1 MWWLFGYT
9 EKIHTPSRPIKDPNK
24 NNPNNKIKELQE
36 RCNKLERALDK
47 SCELLANGGA
57 VQCKDCS
64 KNKKCTTLDV
74 LYDCDF
80 DKMTRDDWKEWCLND

>member
-1 MWWLFGYT
+1 MYFNYYNGRIYS
-9 EKIHTPSRPIKDPNK
+9 HFRPISNSNK

-36 RCNKLERALDK
+36 RCNKLEKALDK

>member
-47 SCELLANGGA
+47 SCGELSNMFN
-57 VQCKDCS
+57 DIDDE
-64 KNKKCTTLDV
+64 KNHMECRRMERV
-74 LYDCDF
+74 VF
-80 DKMTRDDWKEWCLND
+80 ER

>member
-36 RCNKLERALDK
+36 RYNKLERTLDK
-47 SCELLANGGA
+47 SCGELSNMFN
-57 VQCKDCS
+57 DIDD
-64 KNKKCTTLDV
+64 KKITWSAEE
-74 LYDCDF
+74 
-80 DKMTRDDWKEWCLND
+80 WKEWCLNEN

>member
-36 RCNKLERALDK
+36 RCNKLE
-47 SCELLANGGA
+47 
-57 VQCKDCS
+57 KDI
-64 KNKKCTTLDV
+64 
-74 LYDCDF
+74 
-80 DKMTRDDWKEWCLND
+80 R